1 MDFQLTWTN
10 FWLNIAEDDK
20 KIKNMVIEDNIS
32 TIYSKPKMD
41 Q

>member
-10 FWLNIAEDDK
+10 FWLNIVEDDK
-20 KIKNMVIEDNIS
+20 KINNMVKKDNVS
-32 TIYSKPKMD
+32 TIYSKTKMD